1 MKNWRP
7 VLAWVYFGG
16 FVIYIIYRW
25 NQLSLEP
32 GNYLKWGSL
41 LVLLLT
47 VVLLL
52 IEAQKWRILVSNGL
66 WVQEATKQVM
76 AGFSTAIFSPGQFG
90 HFIGRKVLHSNLGW
104 WNATGATLL
113 GGFWQTLSFVVFGA
127 VSLWLLVLPID
138 SHAYM
143 DYLKYAALVLIVLFL
158 IGLRFITMLHEW
170 LNGKSWSANKYAAP
184 IVNILAAVRYKSLHE
199 NVALFGLSSV
209 KSLIIYIQFAFLIYI
224 SGDLHIDLQVFYFIP
239 IVFLILTLL
248 PLPSMLG
255 LIARGEIVL
264 QLWKIYN
271 LDAEK
276 AYISVYTLWAFNIMV
291 PAIIGAM
298 IILAH
303 QKKLNI

>member
-7 VLAWVYFGG
+7 VLVWVYFGG

-32 GNYLKWGSL
+32 TNYLKWGSL

-47 VVLLL
+47 VTLLL

-66 WVQEATKQVM
+66 SIQDAIKQVM
-76 AGFSTAIFSPGQFG
+76 AGFSTAVFSPGQFG
-90 HFIGRKVLHSNLGW
+90 HFVGRKVLHPELGW

-113 GGFWQTLSFVVFGA
+113 GGFWQTLSFIVFGA
-127 VSLWLLVLPID
+127 VSLWLLVFPMD
-138 SHAYM
+138 SHAFM
-143 DYLKYAALVLIVLFL
+143 DYFKYVALAMILLFL
-158 IGLRFITMLHEW
+158 MGLKFSYLLHEW
-170 LNGKSWSANKYAAP
+170 LNGRSWSTNKYVVP
-184 IVNILAAVRYKSLHE
+184 FVSILAAVRYKSLRE
-199 NVALFGLSSV
+199 NLAILSLSSM

-224 SGDLHIDLQVFYFIP
+224 GGDFHFDLQVLYFIP

-264 QLWKIYN
+264 QLWKMYD

-276 AYISVYTLWAFNIMV
+276 AYVSVYTLWAFNIMV
-291 PAIIGAM
+291 PAIIGSM